1 VGLGEDGATYLASNL
16 LDPAA
21 RAQQPEHTDFSA
33 PLWDWD
39 AAGVR
44 GTAAR
49 IEQLCVHAL
58 LVQLFMPELVSEGEV
73 PPPPGTKG
81 FGWRAA
87 LGYGLPEESVRRPI
101 WLGKDYQLQRATG
114 GGAAQRGCWQAL
126 SPLAGPVAAPLAWV
140 EPVVG

>member
-1 VGLGEDGATYLASNL
+1 MGLGEDGVTYMASNL

-21 RAQQPEHTDFSA
+21 RAQQPEHTDFSV

-58 LVQLFMPELVSEGEV
+58 LVQLYAPELVCEGEV

-81 FGWRAA
+81 FGGRAA
-87 LGYGLPEESVRRPI
+87 LGYGPAEDSLRRPV
-101 WLGKDYQLQRATG
+101 WLGKDYQLQRQA
-114 GGAAQRGCWQAL
+114 GGAQRCFWRAL
-126 SPLAGPVAAPLAWV
+126 SPLAGPVAGPLEWV